1 MQDSYVNIHDHH
13 VDMQQIYVK
22 MQDKYDHTYLR
33 VHARYKYNH
42 VTCLHEQLGCR
53 QNHLAG

>member
-22 MQDKYDHTYLR
+22 MQDKYDHTYFR
-33 VHARYKYNH
+33 VHARYKYNY
-42 VTCLHEQLGCR
+42 VTC
-53 QNHLAG
+53 

>member
-33 VHARYKYNH
+33 VHARYKYNY
-42 VTCLHEQLGCR
+42 VTC
-53 QNHLAG
+53 